1 MTQNADI
8 IPTVTFR
15 PAGTGATAKANELGC
30 ARCRRGPMTSVAS
43 NIC

>member
-15 PAGTGATAKANELGC
+15 PAGTGATAKANERGC
-30 ARCRRGPMTSVAS
+30 ARSGAGL
-43 NIC
+43 

>member
-15 PAGTGATAKANELGC
+15 PAGTGASAKPNELGMREMQ
-30 ARCRRGPMTSVAS
+30 ARALTSAAS